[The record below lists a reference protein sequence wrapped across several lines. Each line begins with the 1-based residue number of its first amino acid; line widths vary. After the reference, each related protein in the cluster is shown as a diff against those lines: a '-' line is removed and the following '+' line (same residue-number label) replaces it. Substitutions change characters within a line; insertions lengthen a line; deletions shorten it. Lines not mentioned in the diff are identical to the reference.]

1 MIKVVPDSNVWIS
14 AFNFG
19 GVPRRIVEMGLN
31 GEIELCISDEI
42 LAEIWRVQTD
52 KFKWSP
58 ERLQQWQNDIL
69 SFTRLVQPTQQVDV
83 ISADPTDNR
92 ILECALAAE
101 ADYVVTG
108 DKHLLRLLAFTKTSI
123 IKPADLA
130 RRLQS
135 HGGIISAGF

>member
-19 GVPRRIVEMGLN
+19 GVPRRIVEMGSN
-31 GEIELCISDEI
+31 GEIELCISDDI
-42 LAEIWRVQTD
+42 LAEIQRVQTE

-58 ERLQQWQNDIL
+58 ERLQEWQNDIL
-69 SFTRLVQPTQQVDV
+69 TFTRRVQPTQQVDV
-83 ISADPTDNR
+83 ISTDPTDNR

-123 IKPADLA
+123 IKPSDLA
-130 RRLQS
+130 RLLQS